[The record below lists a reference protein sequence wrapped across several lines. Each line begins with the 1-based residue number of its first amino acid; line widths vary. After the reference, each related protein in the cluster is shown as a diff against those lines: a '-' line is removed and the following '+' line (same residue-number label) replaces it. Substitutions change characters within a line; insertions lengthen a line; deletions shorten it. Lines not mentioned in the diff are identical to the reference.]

1 MNDIL
6 EEFVKTSMA
15 VLFNAIEHKHKTES
29 KYNQNLRHHSCFLFV
44 VNDILEE
51 FVRVR
56 SAVKLSVNKKLKPT
70 IPQLCLIHHDDI
82 LEEFI
87 RVSLTVIINERKCN

>member
-1 MNDIL
+1 MDD
-6 EEFVKTSMA
+6 SMQFA
-15 VLFNAIEHKHKTES
+15 HKHKTEN
-29 KYNQNLRHHSCFLFV
+29 KYNQNLRHHNCFLFV
-44 VNDILEE
+44 VNDVLEE

-56 SAVKLSVNKKLKPT
+56 LAVTLSVNKQLKPT